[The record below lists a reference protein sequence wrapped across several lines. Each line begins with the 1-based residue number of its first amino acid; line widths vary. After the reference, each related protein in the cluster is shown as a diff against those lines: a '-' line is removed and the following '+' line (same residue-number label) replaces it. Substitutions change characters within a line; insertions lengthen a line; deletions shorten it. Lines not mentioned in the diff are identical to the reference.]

1 MKSQTWIEISK
12 EAIRQNIQ
20 SFRNIIPA
28 RTKLAAI
35 VKSNAYGHGM
45 SLVAKEAVCSG
56 ADVLGVNSVQE
67 ALALSQLVPEI
78 PILIMGSIHRLKSL
92 NKVLNNERF
101 WIVVS
106 RIDEVETLASFSPR
120 PKIHLK
126 TDTGMGR
133 LGYSGQYML
142 ETLYNISAK
151 HLPLDGI
158 MTHFAS
164 TEDFTEHS
172 YTKKQME
179 NFNDYIRFAFSL
191 GYTNLIKHASA
202 SASTM
207 LFEETHLDMVRIGI
221 SLYGLWPSLKTRLS
235 LSLAGKNFVLKPAL
249 EWKTRIQHIQNIPA
263 GNFVGYGSTFRTNS
277 PSKIAVLPI
286 GYYEGYDRRL
296 SNQSYVLVRG
306 ERANVVGRVCMNM
319 TMIDVTHIKECKEG
333 DEAVLIGNDGN
344 ESVTADFLADVSGT
358 INYDIVTSLNKEI
371 MRVLAH

>member
-106 RIDEVETLASFSPR
+106 RIDEVETLASFFPR

-207 LFEETHLDMVRIGI
+207 LFEDTHLDMVRIGI

-277 PSKIAVLPI
+277 PSKIAVLPV

>member
-28 RTKLAAI
+28 KTKLAAI

-45 SLVAKEAVCSG
+45 NLVAKEAVCSG

-78 PILIMGSIHRLKSL
+78 PILIMGSIHRLKGL

-106 RIDEVETLASFSPR
+106 RIDEVETLASFAPR

-126 TDTGMGR
+126 TDTGMAR

-142 ETLYNISAK
+142 ETLYNISSK
-151 HLPLDGI
+151 QLPLDGI

-172 YTKKQME
+172 YTKKQLE

-191 GYTNLIKHASA
+191 GYTNLVKHASA

-207 LFEETHLDMVRIGI
+207 LFEDTHLDMVRIGI
-221 SLYGLWPSLKTRLS
+221 SLYGLWPSIKTRLS
-235 LSLAGKNFVLKPAL
+235 LSLAGKDFILKPAL

-263 GNFVGYGSTFRTNS
+263 GSFVGYGSTFRTNT
-277 PSKIAVLPI
+277 PSRIAVLPV
-286 GYYEGYDRRL
+286 GYYEGYNRRL

>member
-101 WIVVS
+101 WVVVS
-106 RIDEVETLASFSPR
+106 RIDEVETLASFFPR

-207 LFEETHLDMVRIGI
+207 LFEDTHLDMVRIGI

-277 PSKIAVLPI
+277 PSKIAVLPV